1 MLRRVRRERRPVGRR
16 DSKLWRRQ
24 QSGANSDTKWG
35 REKRPSQAGPSVE
48 TGQEEVGQAGQEGQE
63 GQESQVSLI
72 IKKILRQ
79 QTALRTH
86 IRRLEEGGGAG
97 TDYAGTRGAGAGLQQ
112 EQDQNSN
119 GKER

>member
-1 MLRRVRRERRPVGRR
+1 MGRR

-48 TGQEEVGQAGQEGQE
+48 TGQEEVGQAGQEGQ
-63 GQESQVSLI
+63 VSLI

-97 TDYAGTRGAGAGLQQ
+97 TDYAGRRGAGAGLQQ